1 MRVDFPGIYDQKVV
15 LCVDGGLI
23 RLRQAQQLAPSEKKI
38 ADVIL
43 FDPSAFLKMTLAEL
57 AQVSGSSQAAVVR
70 LWRTLDFAGFHD
82 LKLRVAG
89 DVLKESATHQQ
100 PYEEIDQ
107 SSDLDAVMN
116 AVQERSL
123 RGIQDTRS
131 LNDAAVVES
140 AVEAVAAAGRI
151 CIFGVGASGI
161 VARDIGTKLIRIGL
175 TAHSYTDFHDSI
187 MFATQLRDT
196 DVLLAISYSG
206 QTTDTLEIAHMA
218 RRCGARVITLTQYSK
233 NPLRDLGDIPLFVS
247 ADESVIRPAAMTS
260 RLTSL
265 FMMDVLFT
273 GVASRK
279 FAESLE
285 LLNAT
290 REAAAMH
297 RLVSGGD
304 DHKGNGD
311 NPS

>member
-1 MRVDFPGIYDQKVV
+1 MGESENKFYKVV
-15 LCVDGGLI
+15 FRVDGGLI

-43 FDPSAFLKMTLAEL
+43 FDPSSFLKMTLAEL
-57 AQVSGSSQAAVVR
+57 AQASGSSQAAVVR

-89 DVLKESATHQQ
+89 DVLKESAINPQ

-107 SSDLDAVMN
+107 TSDLDTVMTAVL
-116 AVQERSL
+116 ERSL
-123 RGIQDTRS
+123 RGMQDTRS
-131 LNDAAVVES
+131 LNDAAVVET

-161 VARDIGTKLIRIGL
+161 VAHDFGTKLIRIGL
-175 TAHSYTDFHDSI
+175 TAHSYTDFHESI
-187 MFATQLRDT
+187 MFATQLRSS

-206 QTTDTLEIAHMA
+206 QTTDTIEVAQMA
-218 RRCGARVITLTQYSK
+218 RKCGATVITLTQYGK
-233 NPLRDLGDIPLFVS
+233 NPLRDLADIALFVS

-265 FMMDVLFT
+265 FVMDIVFT
-273 GVASRK
+273 AVASRK
-279 FAESLE
+279 FSESLE

-297 RLVSGGD
+297 RQSTGSD
-304 DHKGNGD
+304 DHKE
-311 NPS
+311 